1 VDATSDTGRLPTNWT
16 RHLTPLSDGLVMLR
30 ELTVKDAGSLHT
42 HLNNPEVRRH
52 MAPPPGTVEGLQRF
66 ARWTQTQRR
75 EGALACF
82 AVMPIGAPD
91 PVGLVQIWRV
101 VPDFSTAEWG
111 IVLGEP
117 WWGRGVGRAAARL
130 LLGFAFETLNVQRL
144 ESRVA
149 SANERGKRLMTR
161 LGATCQGVD
170 DNQELWAM
178 QASDRES
185 ARFVPPSRMAA
196 NGRLLDR

>member
-1 VDATSDTGRLPTNWT
+1 MNWQQ
-16 RHLTPLSDGLVMLR
+16 LLLPLSDGMVILR
-30 ELTVKDAGSLHT
+30 EVWAKDAGALHR
-42 HLNNPEVRRH
+42 HLNTPEVRRH
-52 MAPPPGTVEGLQRF
+52 MAPPPATVEGLQRF
-66 ARWTQTQRR
+66 ARWTHGQRR

-82 AVMPIGAPD
+82 AVMPIGVKD

-101 VPDFSTAEWG
+101 TPDFSTAEWG
-111 IVLGEP
+111 IVLGEA

-130 LLGFAFETLNVQRL
+130 LIGFAFDTLNVQRL

-170 DNQELWAM
+170 DHQELWAL
-178 QASDRES
+178 QATERDA
-185 ARFVPPSRMAA
+185 ARFATPSRTAA
-196 NGRLLDR
+196 AGRFLDR